1 LRLGSIAAVEVC
13 RHVAIAQRVFS
24 PDGAEVT
31 FAPLDLAK
39 IVAGKDEEMKE
50 RYGV

>member
-1 LRLGSIAAVEVC
+1 
-13 RHVAIAQRVFS
+13 VFS